1 MSFLTLYSSPVAPC
15 KPENVTG
22 DLNCSSNIM
31 TVTWHRV
38 SSLAQNFTV
47 EATSASGVNST
58 CETNESNCSFL
69 DLSCGQL
76 YTFTITGHTNV
87 CMSEMSYPTE
97 MLTGTPSFKFL
108 SQFPFLFFFSFVRSN
123 LLLSCSPA
131 PCPPGEVSA
140 AINCT
145 ARTALVSWVT
155 TAAATAYSVHAT
167 STNGHNSSCSE
178 MGASCELNSL
188 VCGQIYSVVVESMHT
203 GCAGPATAPVLLTT
217 GEPKVALVGT

>member
-108 SQFPFLFFFSFVRSN
+108 SQFPFLFFFLSFVQTCSSLVLQLHVPPARCPQQLTVPPEQLWSAGLRPRQPQLTASMQLPPTDTTPPAVRWERRANLTASSADRSTRLWWN
-123 LLLSCSPA
+123 RCILGAPVRLLLQCCSLQ
-131 PCPPGEVSA
+131 VS
-140 AINCT
+140 
-145 ARTALVSWVT
+145 
-155 TAAATAYSVHAT
+155 
-167 STNGHNSSCSE
+167 
-178 MGASCELNSL
+178 
-188 VCGQIYSVVVESMHT
+188 
-203 GCAGPATAPVLLTT
+203 
-217 GEPKVALVGT
+217 PKSHL